1 MKISLVLFVLLFGS
15 VASDANAWR
24 PHDRL
29 LDAVSQI
36 ESNNGTF
43 LYGDRGMS
51 LGHFQMQKK
60 AWLDVVEWR
69 KKKNL
74 PTHDYRKNVFDP
86 KISRSYAANYLTIL
100 HDRLKER
107 YKREPSVAEIYAA
120 YNMGLTSFRKC
131 NYSLA
136 RVNSVTTERCKLVAA
151 LVK

>member
-1 MKISLVLFVLLFGS
+1 MKTWSALFLLLC
-15 VASDANAWR
+15 ASSTLSANVWR
-24 PHDRL
+24 PDARL

-43 LYGDRGMS
+43 VYGDRGMS
-51 LGHFQMQKK
+51 LGHFQIQKN

-86 KISRSYAANYLTIL
+86 KISRLYAADFLTIL

-136 RVNSVTTERCKLVAA
+136 QVNSVTTERCKLVAA
-151 LVK
+151 LME